1 MKNTKNIDR
10 SRQNFGALKSKFGS
24 NIPQTIKSRQSPAS
38 AAVGRH
44 KKARKRLNFEEVNK
58 PNKDFIE
65 LKSEAGD
72 EQLLDYIL
80 QEQSQ
85 NICGNFHS
93 KMLFVRSEAPL

>member
-1 MKNTKNIDR
+1 M
-10 SRQNFGALKSKFGS
+10 KSKFGS

-44 KKARKRLNFEEVNK
+44 KKARKSLNFEEVNK
-58 PNKDFIE
+58 PNKDIIE

-80 QEQSQ
+80 QEQ
-85 NICGNFHS
+85 
-93 KMLFVRSEAPL
+93 VRIYNDLKSLKKNQF